1 MSEPIN
7 NAAATADE
15 EVIKRLEARL
25 DHTEAKVDSAAEVA
39 LGAVETIKHF
49 QSAAEYAH
57 AKEGEQLAAM
67 RKMVNMV
74 ETLSRHVFA
83 ALPTPTPTPKTTTA
97 KTK

>member
-1 MSEPIN
+1 MSERTTD
-7 NAAATADE
+7 A

-25 DHTEAKVDSAAEVA
+25 DRAEAKADRAAEVA

-49 QSAAEYAH
+49 QSAAEHAH

-74 ETLSRHVFA
+74 ETLSRHALA
-83 ALPTPTPTPKTTTA
+83 ATTSP
-97 KTK
+97 